1 MRKRNELF
9 EQHMTEEQTR
19 AGLEN
24 GTLFEGVL
32 RVNQNNRKR
41 AFVTVKDIQV
51 DLMIDGAKEQNRAF
65 DGDTVVVE
73 LL

>member
-1 MRKRNELF
+1 
-9 EQHMTEEQTR
+9 MTEEQTR